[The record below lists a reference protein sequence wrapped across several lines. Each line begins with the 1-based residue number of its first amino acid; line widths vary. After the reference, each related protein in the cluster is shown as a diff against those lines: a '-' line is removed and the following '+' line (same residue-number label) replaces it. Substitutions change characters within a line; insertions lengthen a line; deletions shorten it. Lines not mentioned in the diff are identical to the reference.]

1 MTKKMIIVMVENINI
16 IKKMKFECLINKIEK
31 LVTFN
36 HLFAWLLVKSNQI
49 TRGGDDN
56 GLQ

>member
-1 MTKKMIIVMVENINI
+1 MIIVMVENINI

-36 HLFAWLLVKSNQI
+36 HLCAWLLVNQLI
-49 TRGGDDN
+49 NKGH
-56 GLQ
+56 